1 MLSNIGKPAR
11 QTTFYADT
19 EHWSLLSRVNG
30 KPKATDTTL
39 SDDQRLAFASH
50 PANELPAEQV
60 EEIAAP
66 KKGKSDQHIKLRKGS
81 PWESYCKRYEV
92 ELAGWNAVCQ
102 TQPATSR
109 LFGVRLLR
117 GPDVKEQVE
126 MLCRLHHENI
136 LETYEIFVGAD
147 FYYTV
152 SENVEISLDE
162 IVAAPLLPN
171 DIELAAIVCQI
182 LAGISYLNSL
192 DLVHGS
198 LDCASVVLSRNGDVK
213 LANLHRCMSRYLGG
227 RNTSTDISALGRIMI
242 TLMEKDPP
250 ESTIV
255 LEKPDQWSPDAVNF
269 VSLTFAASLIDLR
282 EGAQQKSE
290 LVWGQRPTPNK
301 DSTIH

>member
-1 MLSNIGKPAR
+1 MLSNIGKPDR
-11 QTTFYADT
+11 QTKFYADT

-30 KPKATDTTL
+30 KPKATNTTL

-50 PANELPAEQV
+50 PTNELPAEQV
-60 EEIAAP
+60 EDRAAP
-66 KKGKSDQHIKLRKGS
+66 KNGKSDQHIKLRKGS
-81 PWESYCKRYEV
+81 PWENYCKRYEV

-102 TQPATSR
+102 TQPATTR

-171 DIELAAIVCQI
+171 DIELAAIVYQV
-182 LAGISYLNSL
+182 SY
-192 DLVHGS
+192 
-198 LDCASVVLSRNGDVK
+198 
-213 LANLHRCMSRYLGG
+213 
-227 RNTSTDISALGRIMI
+227 
-242 TLMEKDPP
+242 E
-250 ESTIV
+250 
-255 LEKPDQWSPDAVNF
+255 
-269 VSLTFAASLIDLR
+269 
-282 EGAQQKSE
+282 
-290 LVWGQRPTPNK
+290 
-301 DSTIH
+301 